1 MTREELFRAVG
12 EVREDQIE
20 AAEAVKER
28 VRPWRRIGV
37 PAACLALL
45 VTAAAAVPRIGEEL
59 EWKAIVSSFNP
70 APAVTKTGTGGDAG
84 GGADGLDGTLYWTD
98 GPGRPIL
105 PSYSE
110 GVEIGQL
117 GARYGGA
124 AGYMALDTAWLS
136 QEELFAQDTD
146 IFRGRIRELQYFCVD
161 LEGAVARTYYTRA
174 IVEVTD
180 PIRGDLSVGETVSI
194 LWLGASPYMTTSLSG
209 PLDRMGEG
217 SDAVFMPV
225 QTTPETGRRDGG
237 SYFCYAD
244 LAGYYLSEGARY
256 VFLRQDRD
264 GSSVL
269 DFDRD
274 AYPALAGAGT
284 MEELAARIR
293 EQIGEQEQ
301 IQREAMGEQREK
313 GLVGA
318 PEVPA
323 PAGDGGTGA
332 VP

>member
-12 EVREDQIE
+12 EVREDQIG
-20 AAEAVKER
+20 AAETVKRR

-45 VTAAAAVPRIGEEL
+45 VTAAAAVHRIGEEP
-59 EWKAIVSSFNP
+59 EWKAIVYSFNP
-70 APAVTKTGTGGDAG
+70 LAAGSGSSADAG
-84 GGADGLDGTLYWTD
+84 GGTDGLDGEPCWTD
-98 GPGRPIL
+98 GPDRPIR
-105 PSYSE
+105 PSYSK
-110 GVEIGQL
+110 GARIGQL
-117 GARYGGA
+117 EARYGGA

-146 IFRGRIRELQYFCVD
+146 IFRGTVRELRYFCVD
-161 LEGAVARTYYTRA
+161 LEGAAGRTYYTRA

-194 LWLGASPYMTTSLSG
+194 LWLGASSYMTTSLSG
-209 PLDRMGEG
+209 PLDRMAEG
-217 SDAVFMPV
+217 SDAIFMPV
-225 QTTPETGRRDGG
+225 RTGPETGRRDGG

-244 LAGYYLSEGARY
+244 LAEYYLSEGARY
-256 VFLRQDRD
+256 VFLRQARD

-284 MEELAARIR
+284 MEELAACIR

-313 GLVGA
+313 GPVGA

-332 VP
+332 SP